1 MVVDRLA
8 CSQRK
13 AAQQYMKANKG
24 LLAMGE
30 RILEVR
36 HNDLPLGEVTAGREI
51 RQFSSGAQSTE
62 INN

>member
-1 MVVDRLA
+1 
-8 CSQRK
+8 
-13 AAQQYMKANKG
+13 
-24 LLAMGE
+24 MGE

-36 HNDLPLGEVTAGREI
+36 HNDLPLGEVTAAREI